1 MLYKITWQHYL
12 LYVAIALLIWYGI
25 ILWLYYR
32 DEVKRLIERSNG
44 RVAPDEEFINEVG
57 EEEEDLLGKPAEE
70 YGVSTVGSEGISFG
84 VKLPEDAHANPY
96 SQEELLQGLIPDV
109 LEEIKEVMHTIEIEN
124 GDKEDFKS
132 LFKLVSSKYPQL
144 VVSGYLDAINKI
156 ISETAPFN
164 LSDEELKQ
172 LWE

>member
-1 MLYKITWQHYL
+1 MDGSKKQ
-12 LYVAIALLIWYGI
+12 
-25 ILWLYYR
+25 
-32 DEVKRLIERSNG
+32 LIEN
-44 RVAPDEEFINEVG
+44 DEFSEVNEHKDDFLG
-57 EEEEDLLGKPAEE
+57 EPCEE
-70 YGVSTVGSEGISFG
+70 YGVSTVGSQGISFG
-84 VKLPEDAHANPY
+84 VRLPEDANAYPF
-96 SQEELLQGLIPDV
+96 SQEEALQGLVPDV
-109 LEEIKEVMHTIEIEN
+109 LEEIKEVIHTIEVEK

-144 VVSGYLDAINKI
+144 VASGYLDAINKI